1 MKIPACF
8 KYYKKKRLGYA
19 EVMYKELT
27 QELQQMADPQKAAF
41 FPRFFKTGKGEYGE
55 GDVFIG
61 VTVPQVRSVV
71 KNFIPMELKD
81 VEKLLES
88 PLHEC
93 RLAALLI
100 LVDQYKKAETAQK
113 KKIVD
118 LYLRR
123 TDRINNW
130 DLVDCSAHKIIGP
143 WTDETDST
151 ALLDELSHSADLWE
165 QRIAMVATFHFIRK
179 KQLSH
184 TFQIAETLMDH
195 PHDLIHKACGW
206 MLREAGK
213 KDPGALNAFL
223 LKFHR
228 KMPRTMLRY
237 AIEKL
242 SAERRKAF
250 MGGTND

>member
-1 MKIPACF
+1 
-8 KYYKKKRLGYA
+8 
-19 EVMYKELT
+19 MYTNGMHNILT
-27 QELQQMADPQKAAF
+27 QELQAMADPKKAAF

-55 GDVFIG
+55 GDIFIG
-61 VTVPQVRSVV
+61 VTVPQVRAVV
-71 KNFIPMELKD
+71 KKYASMQLSEC
-81 VEKLLES
+81 EKLLES

-100 LVDQYKKAETAQK
+100 LVDQYKKADVVQK

-130 DLVDCSAHKIIGP
+130 DLVDCSAYHIVGA
-143 WTDETDST
+143 WADETSNPD
-151 ALLDELSHSADLWE
+151 LLDTLSHSKNLWE

-179 KQLSH
+179 KQLIH
-184 TFQIAETLMDH
+184 TFRIAETLMEH

-213 KDPGALNAFL
+213 KDPGALDVFL
-223 LKFHR
+223 LKHH
-228 KMPRTMLRY
+228 KHMPRTMLRY

-250 MGGTND
+250 MAGVTD